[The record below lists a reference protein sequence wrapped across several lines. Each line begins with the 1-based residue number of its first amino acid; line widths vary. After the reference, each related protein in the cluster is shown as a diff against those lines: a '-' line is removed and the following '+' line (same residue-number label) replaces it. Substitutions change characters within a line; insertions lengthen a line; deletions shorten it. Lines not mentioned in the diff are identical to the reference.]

1 MCLALEGLDPEAISA
16 SVRLFEDPQIAG
28 RLRQYLAEWRL
39 VVAELTGDDLLAM
52 GVPAG
57 PKVGQVLRELTAAK
71 QDGLLH
77 GEEEERAMVNQIILR
92 GS

>member
-1 MCLALEGLDPEAISA
+1 M
-16 SVRLFEDPQIAG
+16 RLFEDPQIAG

-39 VVAELTGDDLLAM
+39 IVAELTGGDLLAM

-57 PKVGQVLRELTAAK
+57 PKVGQVLRELNSAK

-77 GEEEERAMVNQIILR
+77 NEEEERALVNQIISR